1 MRACVLELNVLC
13 HGKSE
18 KKFEQFREMFGEV
31 FDKNT
36 FKRKS
41 DDLTAFVKK
50 MSFCKGEKR
59 TKYLKTFGIES
70 WSSLPSKEE
79 HTLKCKVCVPVPH
92 LFKEPTKKRSKK
104 NKHNIKTPLKVTPDM
119 KKKTSRRDIQR
130 MNMDINNN
138 GELWEKDFDTPFVEV
153 LRKNRK
159 LNLTP
164 RKSRKAKARE
174 RDFVQ
179 KRVSISHNFCSNS
192 FVFRCRE

>member
-1 MRACVLELNVLC
+1 MKK
-13 HGKSE
+13 KSSKIFIFPNKSAFSL
-18 KKFEQFREMFGEV
+18 KKTEV

-104 NKHNIKTPLKVTPDM
+104 NKHNIKTPCQYIIVVSK
-119 KKKTSRRDIQR
+119 I
-130 MNMDINNN
+130 
-138 GELWEKDFDTPFVEV
+138 
-153 LRKNRK
+153 
-159 LNLTP
+159 
-164 RKSRKAKARE
+164 
-174 RDFVQ
+174 
-179 KRVSISHNFCSNS
+179 SISS
-192 FVFRCRE
+192 VFATKYIFNVILI